1 MNGQFRFFAER
12 VNFGRMINLQMAKED
27 GFLGKT
33 FVAQPVTVHSV
44 ASDEVAPPMIQMHP
58 ESAQSLIDELWNVGF
73 RPTQGK
79 QSEGQVDA
87 IGSHLKDM
95 RAIAFAQLRIEKP

>member
-1 MNGQFRFFAER
+1 MSSGFRFFAER
-12 VNFGRMINLQMAKED
+12 VNFGRFISLHMVGEFQS
-27 GFLGKT
+27 LGKRC
-33 FVAQPVTVHSV
+33 VAQPVVMQDV
-44 ASDEVAPPMIQMHP
+44 KDDEMTPPMLQLHY
-58 ESAQSLIDELWNVGF
+58 ESAQSLMDELWNVGF

>member
-1 MNGQFRFFAER
+1 MNGRFRFFAER
-12 VNFGRMINLQMAKED
+12 VNFGRLISLHMVGENLLN
-27 GFLGKT
+27 GT
-33 FVAQPVTVHSV
+33 RTIVQPVVMQEV
-44 ASDEVAPPMIQMHP
+44 KDDEMTPPMMQLHP
-58 ESAQSLIDELWNVGF
+58 ESAQSLMDELWNAGF

-95 RAIAFAQLRIEKP
+95 RAIAFAQLRLEKP